1 MAHSNSLSWWD
12 GHGEGAGGIRWRML
26 TPQQVAVSASR
37 SKDFISRHLWHL
49 QSFFGGTP
57 SDEGIIKAHGD
68 GAVTAPCS
76 HFPHSPQQQEQ
87 VPSVPDPISGLS
99 AAETAK
105 ANGELYPEEWRG
117 CKKQKKN
124 PLLYIKRHI

>member
-1 MAHSNSLSWWD
+1 
-12 GHGEGAGGIRWRML
+12 ML
-26 TPQQVAVSASR
+26 TPQQVPVSASH

-49 QSFFGGTP
+49 PCFFGGTP
-57 SDEGIIKAHGD
+57 CDEGIIKPHGD

-87 VPSVPDPISGLS
+87 VPSVPDPFSGLS

-105 ANGELYPEEWRG
+105 ANGALYPEEWRG